1 MGGAL
6 IQRPVFY
13 NREWRQRLRSMS
25 QKHPGWVHQ
34 LLNSAPRTLR
44 DDSCCQP
51 CVPPCPPH
59 SCCLR
64 EPSWPLKGRITTFY
78 DPKNS
83 IPFFSG
89 KHFLREIRFMQ
100 RLGTRKE
107 NDPFGGEKRI
117 PPSYFVV
124 RFDSVLLQC
133 ICNICSVCYWGR
145 PYVIIDGQSW
155 AVVIIQSLFYPHGKK
170 VTPLHTY
177 THTRIEC
184 VSVRKS
190 ETDEEEG
197 GEMGETHFCC
207 SSFSWNISHEYWQQ
221 LCCRRQKEM
230 NRGCWSQRQHT
241 VWESLA
247 RVTAR
252 STARDNL
259 NLSY

>member
-1 MGGAL
+1 MFKKVLVTLCLIHSVVVTMQLYGAQWRL
-6 IQRPVFY
+6 KKFTAHVGHTIPVKTVFTQLSMNQSNKIINSVNWFSLEALTELTFLHPWGVPWYNVLFFY

-133 ICNICSVCYWGR
+133 IVIFVVC
-145 PYVIIDGQSW
+145 
-155 AVVIIQSLFYPHGKK
+155 
-170 VTPLHTY
+170 VT
-177 THTRIEC
+177 
-184 VSVRKS
+184 
-190 ETDEEEG
+190 EG
-197 GEMGETHFCC
+197 DHM
-207 SSFSWNISHEYWQQ
+207 W
-221 LCCRRQKEM
+221 
-230 NRGCWSQRQHT
+230 
-241 VWESLA
+241 
-247 RVTAR
+247 
-252 STARDNL
+252 
-259 NLSY
+259 